1 MAAFCR
7 KLRHIL
13 FFVLLNI
20 ICGGADLPE
29 KVLCADSKCKAP
41 ISKVQTVFSY
51 NAPDPHY
58 LSFKQFEVIQVFAK
72 DADKSG
78 FWTGELLMKPG
89 NIGLF
94 NKDHVKELVVFN
106 KSPAQHVDIVDVF
119 DNRGIPHGLGDK
131 TPSEP
136 TAEETEHLEIKE
148 DNGTDEGQY
157 LSGQEQGQEHSGG
170 EQDLSHDNP
179 DQTKEQNGLVPDRD
193 HDTAQQGQEQSEGE
207 KVQEQLESE
216 QIQGQ
221 EQSREAQDQ
230 VEDQDHNESE
240 QEKQQSREEQDQGE
254 TGNLDQDHIEQ
265 EREQDQ
271 EMNAP
276 GRFKF
281 VADQQQSK
289 EEPELVRNHIKV
301 GDGPNNEIGDGLSND
316 NFHRSGRNGIKFE
329 QNAKVLID
337 EKSVDNF
344 QNERRDIENR
354 ENNLRMVVQSESLII
369 GHEEI
374 NGNGL
379 DVNKAIQGTVS
390 QQDNLDINKSD
401 AKPNLQADIFPTQS
415 DDYSQYQFEKASF
428 ANDKHQDLSLKES
441 DIVNVHLSK
450 ESVDFTELRPNPKID
465 IKLENTEL
473 FKRDKDTPSETYIP
487 HDTGNIGNEQEEI
500 EVYDNYGKEKED
512 DGVVFFHRE
521 YDEEEEEDFLDEI
534 LEARGIEDKRIEEEK
549 NKPKKRNAK
558 VASHGE
564 DLDKGDLEEV
574 EKSHYDGPVKNEPDE
589 ERMSV
594 IHKVQQLIFDTQ
606 KQERVIKEL
615 TEKDPPGGP
624 ERGDIM
630 GVEEAAYYQE
640 MERAMEEEEEQTDL
654 DNVVFE
660 SRREQ
665 MKDRKVA
672 EAMVEETQ
680 EEIMVSDDEDEE
692 EFDKEEIEE
701 KDYDDNKEEDEEEE
715 EEEEEEEDGLNIQ
728 DGENEETSQDK
739 KNEDLEYTNIIDQT
753 ILPDET
759 LTFNDKD
766 DIGNEEFIQE
776 GLESEGL
783 DDGDEGVLG
792 LVENDEIEEWIIH
805 MDQNIR
811 EELDYQ
817 REFDENSRE
826 GREMEAVQPSRTLD
840 PEGDVEH
847 IDSDTAFQENIMVFG
862 KLDGKVH
869 NAAII
874 SNCIQAACVSSHYS
888 IHIA

>member
-1 MAAFCR
+1 
-7 KLRHIL
+7 
-13 FFVLLNI
+13 
-20 ICGGADLPE
+20 
-29 KVLCADSKCKAP
+29 
-41 ISKVQTVFSY
+41 
-51 NAPDPHY
+51 
-58 LSFKQFEVIQVFAK
+58 
-72 DADKSG
+72 
-78 FWTGELLMKPG
+78 MKPG

-179 DQTKEQNGLVPDRD
+179 DQTKEQNGLVPDQD

-276 GRFKF
+276 G
-281 VADQQQSK
+281 
-289 EEPELVRNHIKV
+289 
-301 GDGPNNEIGDGLSND
+301 
-316 NFHRSGRNGIKFE
+316 
-329 QNAKVLID
+329 
-337 EKSVDNF
+337 
-344 QNERRDIENR
+344 
-354 ENNLRMVVQSESLII
+354 
-369 GHEEI
+369 
-374 NGNGL
+374 
-379 DVNKAIQGTVS
+379 
-390 QQDNLDINKSD
+390 
-401 AKPNLQADIFPTQS
+401 
-415 DDYSQYQFEKASF
+415 
-428 ANDKHQDLSLKES
+428 
-441 DIVNVHLSK
+441 
-450 ESVDFTELRPNPKID
+450 
-465 IKLENTEL
+465 
-473 FKRDKDTPSETYIP
+473 
-487 HDTGNIGNEQEEI
+487 NIGNEQEEI

-512 DGVVFFHRE
+512 DGMVFFHRE

-701 KDYDDNKEEDEEEE
+701 KDYDDEEEDEEEE

-759 LTFNDKD
+759 LTFNDKE

-869 NAAII
+869 NAAIT